1 MIVWGLPAAT
11 RGHYAQGL
19 EDLHMTTCI
28 TEMIDAFAAGRMSRR
43 ELIAGVGTLVA
54 VAAAGTSGSASAQA
68 SAPTFKAV
76 GLNHMAL
83 RVTNVPRARD
93 FYIKHL
99 GMTVTSD
106 SPSSCFLNFDGGFLA
121 LFRGDEARMDH
132 YCYSIEGY
140 DVNAAAEKLR
150 AEGIEP
156 RIEGER
162 IYFPDA
168 DGHTVQ
174 LAAPDHRA

>member
-1 MIVWGLPAAT
+1 MKPSVE
-11 RGHYAQGL
+11 R
-19 EDLHMTTCI
+19 
-28 TEMIDAFAAGRMSRR
+28 MIDAFTAGRMTRR
-43 ELIAGVGTLVA
+43 ELIAGVSGI
-54 VAAAGTSGSASAQA
+54 VAAAAAGYNGPAIAQET
-68 SAPTFKAV
+68 APTFRAA
-76 GLNHMAL
+76 GLNHIAL

-99 GMTVTSD
+99 GMTISSD
-106 SPSSCFLNFDGGFLA
+106 SPSNTFLNFDNGFLA

-140 DVNAAAEKLR
+140 EVQDAATKLR
-150 AEGIEP
+150 AQGIEP
-156 RIEGER
+156 RIEDQR

-174 LAAPDHRA
+174 LAAPEHRA